1 MDGDLARNLCS
12 RLIQST
18 QKSDSGPVSLS
29 ADDASKLG
37 DVAKE
42 IIRRDTE
49 GIRSFWGPR
58 ATELNDL
65 CKIILSAEQFDKK
78 GQKKAD
84 MAQAILEAIS
94 AAEQHATAEQQGAAS
109 PPNKRQKI
117 SPAEEEFLEQQLIQF
132 RKTNATSSLSP
143 WSRYLEPEAG
153 SSPGRKTLS
162 WNCPLLADRR
172 GTYLAGSAE
181 LLRDLEKQ
189 VKEIS
194 KWSEI
199 SFGEGNLLT
208 ERAKELPNFFQEL
221 AKQTE
226 PFPPSMPA
234 KVVVNAYKIML
245 NDRAKEL
252 RMETAKLQLSQ
263 RAAAVK
269 SLRSVTFASTPD
281 VSTRSQLDDSESS
294 VRSLF
299 KVTAPV
305 APGALNER
313 AAATFEDITGR
324 SVVLNNSRSHLED
337 CCFLVAAHEKRKT
350 NLVGSLGM
358 RIQRPVPPAA
368 LQIISK
374 RMAPVGSQL
383 ESVASLFPGSSREAI
398 EQRKAVAVVQD
409 EIFDNANVVAVERIN
424 RGSATTRKQRLAEG
438 KAMSE
443 QQRQESMKRE
453 SRALSRIAVLSRLIA
468 CGVDSLAKL
477 QVSTETPHFAKEI
490 MAMSGMD
497 LAAATSAAKA
507 VLSAAVTQK
516 QFKKDEE
523 KRKSQAAAIARK
535 KAAENKNLD
544 YRYSAENGRNRS
556 RGRGRSKGR
565 GKGRGKQ
572 RSRRGKRSR
581 SCHRCGSKDHFVK
594 DCPQP
599 PDGGDS
605 GKS

>member
-1 MDGDLARNLCS
+1 MEGDLARKLCS
-12 RLIQST
+12 RLIQNT
-18 QKSDSGPVSLS
+18 QKSVAGPVSLS
-29 ADDASKLG
+29 AEDASKLG

-58 ATELNDL
+58 VTELNDL

-84 MAQAILEAIS
+84 MAQSILEALA
-94 AAEQHATAEQQGAAS
+94 AAEQRAPAEQQGAAS
-109 PPNKRQKI
+109 PPSKRQKI
-117 SPAEEEFLEQQLIQF
+117 SAAEEEFLEQQLIQF
-132 RKTNATSSLSP
+132 RKSNASSSSSA
-143 WSRYLEPEAG
+143 WSRYLKPDSV
-153 SSPGRKTLS
+153 SSPGRKALS

-172 GTYLAGSAE
+172 GTYLAGSTA
-181 LLRDLEKQ
+181 LIRDLEKQ
-189 VKEIS
+189 VKEIE
-194 KWSEI
+194 KWSEVSI
-199 SFGEGNLLT
+199 GDGNLLT
-208 ERAKELPNFFQEL
+208 ERAKELPDFFQEL

-226 PFPPSMPA
+226 PFPPSMP
-234 KVVVNAYKIML
+234 VQVIVNAYKIML

-252 RMETAKLQLSQ
+252 RLETAKAQLWQ
-263 RAAAVK
+263 RASAAK
-269 SLRSVTFASTPD
+269 SLRSVTFASPLVD
-281 VSTRSQLDDSESS
+281 SSSSQQVDSGSS

-299 KVTAPV
+299 EVSAPA

-313 AAATFEDITGR
+313 AAATFNDITGR
-324 SVVLNNSRSHLED
+324 SVVPNNSRSHLED
-337 CCFLVAAHEKRKT
+337 CCFLVAAHEKRKAD
-350 NLVGSLGM
+350 LVGSLGI

-383 ESVASLFPGSSREAI
+383 ESAASLFPGSSREAI
-398 EQRKAVAVVQD
+398 EQRNSVAVVQD

-438 KAMSE
+438 SAMSE
-443 QQRQESMKRE
+443 QQRQDSMKRE

-477 QVSTETPHFAKEI
+477 QVSTETPRFAKDL

-497 LAAATSAAKA
+497 LSAATSAAKA
-507 VLSAAVTQK
+507 VLSAAVSQT
-516 QFKKDEE
+516 QFKKAED
-523 KRKSQAAAIARK
+523 KRKLQAAAIARK
-535 KAAENKNLD
+535 KALD
-544 YRYSAENGRNRS
+544 SMRTGDRYGADGGRSRG

-565 GKGRGKQ
+565 GKGRGKR

-581 SCHRCGSKDHFVK
+581 SCHRCGSKDHFVQ
-594 DCPQP
+594 DCPHP
-599 PDGGDS
+599 PAGGDGG
-605 GKS
+605 KS